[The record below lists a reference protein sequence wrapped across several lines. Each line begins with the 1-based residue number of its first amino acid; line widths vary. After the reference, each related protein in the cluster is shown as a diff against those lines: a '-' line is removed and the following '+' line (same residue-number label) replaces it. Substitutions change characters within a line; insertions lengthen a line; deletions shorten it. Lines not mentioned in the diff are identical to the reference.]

1 MTMAA
6 ETTTRTLGL
15 RVKLD
20 SGLHAVPLERVYR
33 LAGYAALTGEPDDY
47 FVGWLK
53 FQGEMVPVFDLNR
66 VLCEK
71 PTAATF
77 GTRILLLD
85 CAAGAPTA
93 HVGLLAEGV
102 TDTAMAPDEAELL
115 DPDTFLPML
124 YPLTPPL
131 PEGATRARV

>member
-1 MTMAA
+1 MAA
-6 ETTTRTLGL
+6 EITTRTKRTLGL

-20 SGLHAVPLERVYR
+20 SGLHAVPLERIYR
-33 LAGYAALTGEPDDY
+33 LAGYAALSGEPEDY
-47 FVGWLK
+47 FLGWLR

-66 VLCEK
+66 VICEK

-77 GTRILLLD
+77 GTRILLMD
-85 CAAGAPTA
+85 TAAGAPTA

-102 TDTAMAPDEAELL
+102 TDTAVAGEEAELL

-124 YPLTPPL
+124 YPLTPDVPK
-131 PEGATRARV
+131 AVR